1 MEDLET
7 EHQTCMCDE
16 CGTMLLVKGCSK
28 VRKHDDGIRE
38 HYIKCPRCRTEYTS
52 YYTNADIR
60 RMQQKVKKLFALRA
74 TMKKETAFDLYT
86 KKLKEAQKK
95 LEAPMLRLK
104 EEMGTPHPK
113 ISEG

>member
-1 MEDLET
+1 MGT

-28 VRKHDDGIRE
+28 VRKHDDEIRE
-38 HYIKCPRCRTEYTS
+38 HYIKYPRCRTEYTS
-52 YYTNADIR
+52 YYTSADIR

-86 KKLKEAQKK
+86 KKLTEEQKK
-95 LEAPMLRLK
+95 LEAAMLQLK
-104 EEMGTPHPK
+104 EKMSTPCPK

>member
-1 MEDLET
+1 MEDLGT

-52 YYTNADIR
+52 YYTNTDIR

-95 LEAPMLRLK
+95 LEAAMLQLK
-104 EEMGTPHPK
+104 EEMSTPHPK

>member
-1 MEDLET
+1 ME
-7 EHQTCMCDE
+7 Q
-16 CGTMLLVKGCSK
+16 CSWSK
-28 VRKHDDGIRE
+28 DAQRSGSMTTASVSIISSVLDVGLSIH
-38 HYIKCPRCRTEYTS
+38 P
-52 YYTNADIR
+52 IR

-95 LEAPMLRLK
+95 LEAAMLQLK
-104 EEMGTPHPK
+104 EEMSTPHPK

>member
-1 MEDLET
+1 MET

-16 CGTMLLVKGCSK
+16 CGTMTLVKGCSK
-28 VRKHDDGIRE
+28 IRKHDDGIRE

-60 RMQQKVKKLFALRA
+60 RMQQKVKKLFALRRNLN
-74 TMKKETAFDLYT
+74 KESAIDLYT
-86 KKLKEAQKK
+86 KKIKVAQTE
-95 LEAPMLRLK
+95 LQAAMLQLK
-104 EEMGTPHPK
+104 EEMSTPHPK